1 MNLEN
6 YLISKINKSNNMKQK
21 VKTNYLNIY
30 TYFSVTAFS
39 VTAFSVTAFS
49 VTAFSAGAE

>member
-1 MNLEN
+1 
-6 YLISKINKSNNMKQK
+6 MKQK

-49 VTAFSAGAE
+49 AGAE

>member
-1 MNLEN
+1 
-6 YLISKINKSNNMKQK
+6 MKQK

-39 VTAFSVTAFS
+39 VTAFS
-49 VTAFSAGAE
+49 AGAE